1 MSEKS
6 HVTTLDI
13 DLGCVARNLNR
24 VRERING
31 KSVICVLKAFGYGTD
46 DIALAKIF
54 EKQGVEYLAVS
65 YANEGV
71 RLRKA
76 GVKSRILILNPDKST
91 FDVLGEYDLEPTLL
105 SIQHMEAYVVWAKK
119 SGGGDLPVHI
129 KINTGMNR
137 LGFEVSD
144 RLEIERMVVES
155 NLTIATVYSHLAG
168 SDDTCFDSRTR
179 KQFEIFDKVCSGFS
193 FPFKTH
199 ILNSSGVAR
208 FSDHQSDYVRVG
220 LCLLGID
227 ESGEEWGLEPA
238 ISFRTVVTQV
248 RRLSAGEGVGY
259 GFTDAEAMDRE
270 IAWLPVGYADGYPR
284 CLGNGVGCVFI
295 KGVYAKSV
303 GRVCMGLVAIDVT
316 GLNVVAGEEVEL
328 FGRNLCVVELA
339 KKAETISYELL
350 ARVHGRVSRTY
361 SEKKRL

>member
-24 VRERING
+24 VREQGNG
-31 KSVICVLKAFGYGTD
+31 KGVICVLKAFGYGTD
-46 DIALAKIF
+46 DIALAKLL

-65 YANEGV
+65 YTDEGV
-71 RLRKA
+71 RLREA
-76 GVKSRILILNPDKST
+76 GVQSRILILNPDKST
-91 FDVLGEYDLEPTLL
+91 FDVLGGSDLEPALL
-105 SIQHMEAYVVWAKK
+105 SIKHMEDYVVWAKQ
-119 SGGGDLPVHI
+119 SGKGDLPVHI

-137 LGFEVSD
+137 LGVEVGD
-144 RLEIERMVVES
+144 LLEVERIVVES
-155 NLTIATVYSHLAG
+155 NLPVATVYSHLAG
-168 SDDTCFDSRTR
+168 SDDSCFDSRTR
-179 KQFEIFDKVCSGFS
+179 KQLEIFDKVCSGFS

-208 FSDHQSDYVRVG
+208 FSDHKSDYVRVG

-238 ISFRTVVTQV
+238 IGFRTVVTQV
-248 RRLSAGEGVGY
+248 RCLSAGEGLSY
-259 GFTDAEAMDRE
+259 GFTDSSVSDRE

-284 CLGNGVGCVFI
+284 CLGDGVGGVFI
-295 KGVYAKSV
+295 KGVYAQSV

-316 GLNVVAGEEVEL
+316 GLNVEAGEEVEI
-328 FGRNLCVVELA
+328 FGRNLCIMELA
-339 KKAETISYELL
+339 KKAGTISYELL
-350 ARVHGRVSRTY
+350 ARVHGRVTRTY
-361 SEKKRL
+361 SEREML

>member
-1 MSEKS
+1 MLEKS
-6 HVTTLDI
+6 HVTTLDV

-24 VRERING
+24 VREKING

-46 DIALAKIF
+46 DIVLAKLL

-65 YANEGV
+65 YIDEGV
-71 RLRKA
+71 RLREA
-76 GVKSRILILNPDKST
+76 GLKSRVVVLNPDKST
-91 FDVLGEYDLEPTLL
+91 FDVLGKYDLEPTLL
-105 SIQHMEAYVVWAKK
+105 STHHMEAYVVWAKK
-119 SGGGDLPVHI
+119 NRRNDLPVHI

-144 RLEIERMVVES
+144 VLEIERMVVES
-155 NLTIATVYSHLAG
+155 NLTVATVYSHLAG
-168 SDDTCFDSRTR
+168 SDDSCFDGITR

-208 FSDHQSDYVRVG
+208 FSDHKSDYVRVG

-227 ESGEEWGLEPA
+227 ESKEEWGLEPA
-238 ISFRTVVTQV
+238 ISFKTIVTLV
-248 RRLSAGEGVGY
+248 RRLSAGEGVSY
-259 GFTDAEAMDRE
+259 GFTDAASTDRE

-303 GRVCMGLVAIDVT
+303 GRVCMGLLAIDVT
-316 GLNVVAGEEVEL
+316 GLNVVAGEGVEI
-328 FGRNLCVVELA
+328 FGRNQSVMALA
-339 KKAETISYELL
+339 KKAGTISYELL
-350 ARVHGRVSRTY
+350 ARVHGRVNRTY
-361 SEKKRL
+361 S

>member
-24 VRERING
+24 VREQING
-31 KSVICVLKAFGYGTD
+31 KGVICVLKAFGYGTD
-46 DIALAKIF
+46 DITLARLF
-54 EKQGVEYLAVS
+54 EKKDVEYFAVS
-65 YANEGV
+65 CTDEGV
-71 RLRKA
+71 RLREA
-76 GVKSRILILNPDKST
+76 GVKSRIVILNPDKST
-91 FDVLGEYDLEPTLL
+91 FDILGKHHLEPALL
-105 SIQHMEAYVVWAKK
+105 SIKHMEAYIVWAKK
-119 SGGGDLPVHI
+119 NGRGDLPVHI

-144 RLEIERMVVES
+144 VLEIEHMVVES
-155 NLTIATVYSHLAG
+155 NLTVATVYSHLAG
-168 SDDTCFDSRTR
+168 SDDSCFDSRTR
-179 KQFEIFDKVCSGFS
+179 KQFEIFDKACSGFS

-208 FSDHQSDYVRVG
+208 FSDHKSDYVRVG

-227 ESGEEWGLEPA
+227 ESLERWGLEPA
-238 ISFRTVVTQV
+238 ISFKTIVTQV
-248 RRLSAGEGVGY
+248 RHLSAGEGVSY
-259 GFTDAEAMDRE
+259 GFTDAAATDRD

-284 CLGNGVGCVFI
+284 CLGNGVGCVYI
-295 KGVYAKSV
+295 KGVCAKSV

-316 GLNVVAGEEVEL
+316 GLNVVAGEGVEL
-328 FGRNLCVVELA
+328 FGKNLCIVELA

-350 ARVHGRVSRTY
+350 ARVHGRVTRTY
-361 SEKKRL
+361 S